1 MGLLVSGGS
10 AATIIGLACARDH
23 VTAGQGRFRGLPQGT
38 HEGTFIRIPPTG
50 LEATVPHMYLCR
62 LDAAQIT
69 EYAAVRDDF
78 GMLS

>member
-1 MGLLVSGGS
+1 
-10 AATIIGLACARDH
+10 
-23 VTAGQGRFRGLPQGT
+23 
-38 HEGTFIRIPPTG
+38 
-50 LEATVPHMYLCR
+50 MYLCR